1 MKYFVISDVH
11 SFYLEMLSSLKESG
25 FDKKNPN
32 HTLIVCGDIFDRGDK
47 SVEVYKF
54 LKSIPKKR
62 CILITGN
69 HEQLYFQLLNK
80 KYPESHDFSNGTV
93 RTFCQIA
100 AKETKRTEFLSLEY
114 DLRRPIYY
122 EQYRNN
128 FIEIEKDD
136 KKYILDNV
144 QSLWNYIKDIVKNSE
159 ITKWLQSKQWV
170 NYYELD
176 KYIFV
181 HSFIPLKWIPER
193 GLTEDYC
200 IYYGWIQMFESK
212 PNWRESTLEEWQ
224 TAAWGCAYKFF
235 DAGFFDEEIKKD
247 KVLVCGHYRCSEFN
261 KHYLGKEIHDIYFG
275 KNLIAIDCTTA
286 LTFNVNVLI
295 INGDKCY
302 DQRNDLLEVKERKE

>member
-62 CILITGN
+62 CILIRGN

-114 DLRRPIYY
+114 DLRKPIYY
-122 EQYRNN
+122 EQYRNS
-128 FIEIEKDD
+128 FIEIEKDG

-144 QSLWNYIKDIVKNSE
+144 QSL
-159 ITKWLQSKQWV
+159 
-170 NYYELD
+170 
-176 KYIFV
+176 
-181 HSFIPLKWIPER
+181 
-193 GLTEDYC
+193 
-200 IYYGWIQMFESK
+200 
-212 PNWRESTLEEWQ
+212 
-224 TAAWGCAYKFF
+224 
-235 DAGFFDEEIKKD
+235 
-247 KVLVCGHYRCSEFN
+247 
-261 KHYLGKEIHDIYFG
+261 
-275 KNLIAIDCTTA
+275 
-286 LTFNVNVLI
+286 
-295 INGDKCY
+295 
-302 DQRNDLLEVKERKE
+302 